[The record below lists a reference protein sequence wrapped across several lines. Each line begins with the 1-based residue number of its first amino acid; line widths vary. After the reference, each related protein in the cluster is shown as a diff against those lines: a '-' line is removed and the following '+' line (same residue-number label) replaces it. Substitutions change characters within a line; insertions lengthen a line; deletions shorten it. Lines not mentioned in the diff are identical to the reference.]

1 MIRTIAPADRAR
13 LEQSLKRLKLR
24 RIREMLDAASELA
37 LQEEPAYL
45 DFLAYL
51 VDAEVE
57 AREATQRDKRLKA
70 ARFPMLRTL
79 DSFDFSFQT
88 SVSAQT
94 IRDLATLAFV
104 EAHESLVL
112 LGPPGVGKSHLAI
125 GLGME
130 AINRGYR
137 VLFLTV
143 QDLVQELYA
152 TLADGSTAQKLK
164 AILAH
169 DLIILDE
176 LGYLKMDATASDYLF
191 QLVAKAYERR
201 SLIVTSNLEFQEWG
215 ALFDSP
221 ATAAAV
227 LDRLL
232 HHAHVITL
240 KGESYRMRSRLAPPK
255 TNGTPPEAAAAPA
268 LRAGGRGEGGT
279 SA

>member
-1 MIRTIAPADRAR
+1 M
-13 LEQSLKRLKLR
+13 
-24 RIREMLDAASELA
+24 
-37 LQEEPAYL
+37 
-45 DFLAYL
+45 
-51 VDAEVE
+51 
-57 AREATQRDKRLKA
+57 
-70 ARFPMLRTL
+70 
-79 DSFDFSFQT
+79 
-88 SVSAQT
+88 
-94 IRDLATLAFV
+94 

-125 GLGME
+125 GLGIE
-130 AINRGYR
+130 AISRGYR

-143 QDLVQELYA
+143 QDLVQELYS

-164 AILAH
+164 AILSH

-215 ALFDSP
+215 SLFDSP

-255 TNGTPPEAAAAPA
+255 ANGTLPEGSAAPA

-279 SA
+279 PT